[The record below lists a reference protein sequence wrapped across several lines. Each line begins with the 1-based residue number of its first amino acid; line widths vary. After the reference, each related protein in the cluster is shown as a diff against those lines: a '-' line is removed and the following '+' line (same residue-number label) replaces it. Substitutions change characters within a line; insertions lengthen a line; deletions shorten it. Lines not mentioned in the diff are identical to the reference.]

1 MERRTGSR
9 TVVIATVWLY
19 ERKSPL
25 KANLA
30 VGNSIGHTTPA
41 CSSAQLRAESA
52 SSNNWLMIGLNGE
65 RTQASATEPKSSTTA
80 AYPRGRP
87 CMHWT
92 QNSGLLQNR
101 VMRHLHYL
109 TNSSLLGPRSDRGRI
124 TTRGNGGR
132 LGSIPG
138 SRGGADGLFHLAKRC
153 QQRGLRDVAHNGCDH
168 PANSNRDVPAERHR
182 LKFNVDPTISLFK
195 PGDAVEPPDVA
206 VTLARW
212 KVPLIRP
219 AIAANLLHTCGI
231 ANAVPTPRIELEIAG
246 FVFAV
251 ECGFGDDLLVHNTH
265 RVLIASSG
273 GTERL
278 GIDNSRLVEIL
289 VVVIITSCGQNI
301 FKPGVGDEGRPNP
314 VVDQAGRHRSRV
326 SLTNRSH
333 QNLSATNPMDAVR
346 RFVNPEEG
354 CVRAVTHLQVRRLD
368 IRVPSSQSISFQ
380 LSPVGRDR
388 RSEKHCAHH
397 AKHQFAIRA

>member
-92 QNSGLLQNR
+92 PNSGLLQNR

-124 TTRGNGGR
+124 TTRGNGG
-132 LGSIPG
+132 
-138 SRGGADGLFHLAKRC
+138 DGLAPFPVPVVERTASSIWR
-153 QQRGLRDVAHNGCDH
+153 RDVSSEVFEMLRTMGATTQRTATGM
-168 PANSNRDVPAERHR
+168 SR
-182 LKFNVDPTISLFK
+182 LS
-195 PGDAVEPPDVA
+195 A
-206 VTLARW
+206 
-212 KVPLIRP
+212 
-219 AIAANLLHTCGI
+219 
-231 ANAVPTPRIELEIAG
+231 
-246 FVFAV
+246 
-251 ECGFGDDLLVHNTH
+251 
-265 RVLIASSG
+265 IASSS
-273 GTERL
+273 T
-278 GIDNSRLVEIL
+278 
-289 VVVIITSCGQNI
+289 
-301 FKPGVGDEGRPNP
+301 
-314 VVDQAGRHRSRV
+314 
-326 SLTNRSH
+326 
-333 QNLSATNPMDAVR
+333 
-346 RFVNPEEG
+346 
-354 CVRAVTHLQVRRLD
+354 
-368 IRVPSSQSISFQ
+368 
-380 LSPVGRDR
+380 
-388 RSEKHCAHH
+388 
-397 AKHQFAIRA
+397 